1 MNFLEKLDFLM
12 ERYGLN
18 KSTLSQKSEIPYTTI
33 DGWYK
38 KGYEGLKITTL
49 KKLCD
54 YFNTTFD
61 YWILDEINDPN
72 YGKSSGFKVDYSEME
87 HIKKYRLLD
96 DFGKE
101 TIQIT
106 MDRELKRSEMINSK
120 EKRIAELEATPIVV
134 EKENDSVVRIYT
146 YLHKIACAGNGF
158 YFDDIPTDSIEA
170 PYREGA
176 DFIIGVNGD
185 SMEPTFKDGDLV
197 YVQKRQIVETGEIGV
212 FFYNNECF
220 IKEAGED
227 GLISHNADYKM
238 IPGTERIQC
247 IGKVLGKVENN

>member
-1 MNFLEKLDFLM
+1 MTFGEKLKIART
-12 ERYGLN
+12 EAGLKQAELAKQLN
-18 KSTLSQKSEIPYTTI
+18 TSGNTISNWENNVSKPDLDTLSYICGILHVNASFFLQPSIPDDEVSIT
-33 DGWYK
+33 
-38 KGYEGLKITTL
+38 ELK
-49 KKLCD
+49 
-54 YFNTTFD
+54 
-61 YWILDEINDPN
+61 
-72 YGKSSGFKVDYSEME
+72 M
-87 HIKKYRLLD
+87 IKQYRLLD

-101 TIQIT
+101 TVQLAI
-106 MDRELKRSEMINSK
+106 DRELKRSELIADQA
-120 EKRIAELEATPIVV
+120 KRIAKLESTPIVV
-134 EKENDSVVRIYT
+134 EKEKDSILRIYT

-170 PYREGA
+170 PYLEGA

-197 YVQKRQIVETGEIGV
+197 YVQKRQIVETGDIGV

-227 GLISHNADYKM
+227 GLISHNSKYKL

-247 IGKVLGKVENN
+247 IGKVLGKVIQ

>member
-1 MNFLEKLDFLM
+1 MTKEEIGSILKRLRIENGLTQKEVASKIGRTQQIIGHWETGYAQPDANTLFTLCAL
-12 ERYGLN
+12 YGT
-18 KSTLSQKSEIPYTTI
+18 SVDEAFGFS
-33 DGWYK
+33 K
-38 KGYEGLKITTL
+38 K
-49 KKLCD
+49 
-54 YFNTTFD
+54 
-61 YWILDEINDPN
+61 
-72 YGKSSGFKVDYSEME
+72 KSSLSKEDKSLLELYHS
-87 HIKKYRLLD
+87 LD

-106 MDRELKRSEMINSK
+106 MDREIKRSEMINSK

-134 EKENDSVVRIYT
+134 EKEKDSVVRIYT

-212 FFYNNECF
+212 FFYNNECY

-227 GLISHNADYKM
+227 GLISHNARYKM

-247 IGKVLGKVENN
+247 IGKVLGKVEVN

>member
-54 YFNTTFD
+54 YFNTTLD

-101 TIQIT
+101 TIQYAI
-106 MDRELKRSEMINSK
+106 DRELQRTRLIKSQK
-120 EKRIAELEATPIVV
+120 DRIAELEATPILV

-212 FFYNNECF
+212 FFYNNECY

-227 GLISHNADYKM
+227 GLISHNVHYKM

>member
-1 MNFLEKLDFLM
+1 MAFKDRLKEARSKCGMTQEQVANKIGIAKSTFAGYETGGSEPNMLMMSKIMDVLGVDANFLLQDQM
-12 ERYGLN
+12 RHPT
-18 KSTLSQKSEIPYTTI
+18 TLSLSEL
-33 DGWYK
+33 
-38 KGYEGLKITTL
+38 EQL
-49 KKLCD
+49 
-54 YFNTTFD
+54 N
-61 YWILDEINDPN
+61 
-72 YGKSSGFKVDYSEME
+72 
-87 HIKKYRLLD
+87 KYRLLD
-96 DFGKE
+96 DFGQE
-101 TIQIT
+101 TVKLTIE
-106 MDRELKRSEMINSK
+106 RELKRSEMINSK

-134 EKENDSVVRIYT
+134 EKEKDSVVRIYT

-212 FFYNNECF
+212 FFYNNECY

-227 GLISHNADYKM
+227 GLISHNARYKM

-247 IGKVLGKVENN
+247 IGKVLGKVEGN

>member
-1 MNFLEKLDFLM
+1 MTFG
-12 ERYGLN
+12 ERLSELAEENGF
-18 KSTLSQKSEIPYTTI
+18 STRKQLADELGIPS
-33 DGWYK
+33 
-38 KGYEGLKITTL
+38 TTL
-49 KKLCD
+49 RNYEKGSREPGHSFLKQVSQL
-54 YFNTTFD
+54 FNV
-61 YWILDEINDPN
+61 
-72 YGKSSGFKVDYSEME
+72 SVDYLLGLTDEKE
-87 HIKKYRLLD
+87 TLKNFRVNKAEQILIKNYRIID

-106 MDRELKRSEMINSK
+106 MDREIKRSEMINSK
-120 EKRIAELEATPIVV
+120 EKRIAELEATPILV
-134 EKENDSVVRIYT
+134 EKEKDSVVRIYT

-212 FFYNNECF
+212 FFYNNECY

-227 GLISHNADYKM
+227 GLISHNARYKM